1 MNEEAIAT
9 RLRENLPSQP
19 EEETTKVDE
28 KKPEATADTLLST
41 KLDDLTQIKI
51 HGYFGQE
58 YRISDEE
65 SKQRISYIFE
75 TVAKDIGTIE
85 YSKVISRI
93 HEIEQSVGTT
103 RSDNRLYK
111 LYEWM
116 KLDNT
121 RRRASME
128 MDALRE

>member
-1 MNEEAIAT
+1 MNEEALAA

-28 KKPEATADTLLST
+28 KKPEVTEDTLLST
-41 KLDDLTQIKI
+41 KIDDITQLKI
-51 HGYFGQE
+51 HEYFGQK
-58 YRISDEE
+58 YRTSDEE
-65 SKQRISYIFE
+65 SKQRTSYIFE

-93 HEIEQSVGTT
+93 HEIEQFVGTT

-111 LYEWM
+111 LYEWL